1 MFTEI
6 VNYTY
11 SAGVLVTILIALLSF
26 VTLIF
31 FRKEDNIWLSYV
43 RSNALNLY
51 FVLLIIAA
59 VGSLYYSEIAGFVP
73 CKLCWLQRIFI
84 FSQLVMVIIAK
95 IKRDGGIWNYLPWFS
110 VLGLFF
116 AVVHNYIYYFGSENS
131 VTCDAAASCKAF
143 YMFSFNLVTIPFMAL
158 GLLLS
163 LLTIFAIH
171 KYYNGSA
178 LEVVDAQ

>member
-11 SAGVLVTILIALLSF
+11 STGVLVVMLISLLSII
-26 VTLIF
+26 TLLF
-31 FRKEDNIWLSYV
+31 FRKEENVWLAYV

-51 FVLLIIAA
+51 LALLAIAIA
-59 VGSLYYSEIAGFVP
+59 GSLYYSEIAGFVP

-84 FSQLVMVIIAK
+84 FGQLFIIVIAK
-95 IKRDGGIWNYLPWFS
+95 IKRDGGVWNYLPWFS
-110 VLGLFF
+110 FFGLII
-116 AVVHNYIYYFGSENS
+116 AGLHNYIYYFGSENS
-131 VTCDAAASCKAF
+131 ITCDAAASCKAF
-143 YMFSFNLVTIPFMAL
+143 YMFNFNLVTIPFMAL

-171 KYYNGSA
+171 KYYNGGA
-178 LEVVDAQ
+178 LEIVNAE